1 MDDVRRKAQELADA
15 IVESEEYK
23 RFMAAKAQVEA
34 HHAAL
39 VMLRDFQ
46 NRQLELHKQQMEG
59 KPVTEEQTE
68 ELRKLYEIISV
79 NPYIREL
86 FEAEFVFGGM
96 MLEVQEILS
105 RALGFK
111 DEEEENSPEQKPPTV
126 EIPKK
131 KIWTPGS

>member
-1 MDDVRRKAQELADA
+1 MDAVRKKAQELANA
-15 IVESEEYK
+15 ILESQEYK
-23 RFMAAKAQVEA
+23 RFVAAKAEVES

-46 NRQLELHKQQMEG
+46 DRQLELHKQQMEG

-86 FEAEFVFGGM
+86 FEAEFVFGGL
-96 MLEVQEILS
+96 MLEVQETLS
-105 RALGFK
+105 QALGLK
-111 DEEEENSPEQKPPTV
+111 DAEDEANLADKSPTV